1 MSFLLRIK
9 LKIIMKTSTLKLI
22 ALVLTLVA
30 TLSVNAQS
38 FQGKAYFKS
47 HVQMNVSMGNQEM
60 STEQQAK
67 MKAMMQ
73 SQLDKEYILLFDQKQ
88 SNFKEQEKL
97 GSPTSQSGGMRVM
110 AFSGVSSELYKNTKE
125 NRFTSKRD
133 LFGKEFLVK
142 DKLEKPEWELS
153 KETKQIGQYTCHKAT
168 STRTV
173 PGRRMIDGNGNEKVG
188 EPREVTTTAWY
199 TPEIPV
205 SNGPD
210 MYWGLPGLIM
220 EIKDGNMVLI
230 CTKIV
235 INSDKKES
243 IVEPSKGK
251 VVTEAKYDEMMEA
264 KMQEMQKMY
273 QGGKQKGGAHSMSI
287 TIDG

>member
-1 MSFLLRIK
+1 MK
-9 LKIIMKTSTLKLI
+9 KITFKLI
-22 ALVLTLVA
+22 ALLIVA
-30 TLSVNAQS
+30 GAISVNAQS

-47 HVQMNVSMGNQEM
+47 HVQMNISMDNQEM

-73 SQLDKEYILLFDQKQ
+73 SQMDKEYILLFDQKQ

-110 AFSGVSSELYKNTKE
+110 AFSGVASELYKNTIE

-142 DKLEKPEWELS
+142 DNLEKTDWVLT
-153 KETKQIGQYTCHKAT
+153 KETKKIGQYTCHKAT

-173 PGRRMIDGNGNEKVG
+173 PGRRMIDGSGNEKVG
-188 EPREVTTTAWY
+188 EPREVITIAWY
-199 TPEIPV
+199 TPEVPV

-220 EIKDGNMVLI
+220 EVKDGNMVLI
-230 CTKIV
+230 CTKLIL
-235 INSDKKES
+235 NTDKKE
-243 IVEPSKGK
+243 IIEEPAKGK
-251 VVTEAKYDEMMEA
+251 VVTEAEYDEMMEA

>member
-1 MSFLLRIK
+1 MKK
-9 LKIIMKTSTLKLI
+9 LTLQLI
-22 ALVLTLVA
+22 AVLVIGS
-30 TLSVNAQS
+30 LSVSAQS

-47 HVQMNVSMGNQEM
+47 HVKMNMAMDNKEM
-60 STEQQAK
+60 SAEQQAK
-67 MKAMMQ
+67 IKAMMQ
-73 SQLDKEYILLFDQKQ
+73 SQMDKEYILLFDQKQ

-97 GSPTSQSGGMRVM
+97 GSPASQSGGMRVM
-110 AFSGVSSELYKNTKE
+110 AFSGVASELYKNTKE
-125 NRFTSKRD
+125 SRFTSKRD

-142 DKLEKPEWELS
+142 DKLEKTEWKLT

-188 EPREVTTTAWY
+188 EPREVITTAWY

-235 INSDKKES
+235 LNSDKKET
-243 IVEPSKGK
+243 IEEPVKGK
-251 VVTEAKYDEMMEA
+251 VVTEEKYEEMMEA